1 MRVLLI
7 VVAIVLTLPVL
18 LFLVGWDSMRRNDRR
33 LTEFSEQLFA
43 YPLPPDSRILRQTAQ
58 VGVLTGNGNHCDYVA
73 RLEIESSLPPA
84 AVDAHYQELRLHPA
98 VGNGAGGGLPAVTVE
113 SQGPGRVAITATDAP
128 YPAGLDTR
136 CH

>member
-1 MRVLLI
+1 MRVILI
-7 VVAIVLTLPVL
+7 TVAIVLTLPL
-18 LFLVGWDSMRRNDRR
+18 LLLLAGWDTMRRNDRR

-43 YPLPPDSRILRQTAQ
+43 YPLPPASRILRQTAE

-73 RLEIESSLPPA
+73 RLELASSLPPM
-84 AVDAHYQELRLHPA
+84 AVEAHYQGLRLHPA
-98 VGNGAGGGLPAVTVE
+98 VANGAGGGLPAVTVE
-113 SQGPGRVAITATDAP
+113 SQGPGRMAVTATDAP